1 MVNID
6 KAPIRLGDRLV
17 ADGFISTDQ
26 LRIALAEQKKTS
38 NKLGD
43 TLVRLGFLNKINA
56 REQIGDAVG
65 VSSMSIAGIVPDSDA
80 LELISESFARNNLV
94 IPVSFVDNNLNVA
107 ISTPDDILLLDKIK
121 RHIKSD
127 MGFSPILVE
136 VNEITNA
143 IDNFYGYELSIDG
156 IINELETGKVDKY
169 SVSDDDGY
177 SQPIV
182 RLVDSVLTDAVKR
195 GASDIHFEP
204 EEHYIRIRYR
214 IDGVLQEI
222 RLLHKSMW
230 SALVVR
236 LKVIS
241 NLDLTDQRKPQ
252 DGRMDLMVH
261 GRQID
266 FRVSSLPSSHGE
278 NFVLRILDREKGIV
292 PLDAL
297 GLDEHS
303 YKELKIMMSR
313 PTGILLVTGPTGSG
327 KTTTLYSM
335 LNELNQVGVNIM
347 TLEDPIEYPMSMIRQ
362 TAVNEEIGMTF
373 AAGIRALLRQDPD
386 VILIGEIRDG
396 ETAEMALRS
405 AMTGHQVF
413 ATLHTN
419 SAIGA
424 IPRLLDIGVS
434 RTIMSGN
441 IIGIMGQRLTRKLC
455 VNCKQ
460 AYTPEEF
467 ESELVGFPKD
477 EAFPVLYKAVGCDDC
492 NGNGY
497 KGRLAILETLRFTD
511 ELDEL
516 LLEGATQH
524 QILNKALEQ
533 GYSTML
539 QSALR
544 WVRSGSTT
552 LDEISRVVDLTE
564 LV

>member
-1 MVNID
+1 MANID

-26 LRIALAEQKKTS
+26 LRIALAEQKKTG

-43 TLVRLGFLNKINA
+43 ILVHLGFLNKINA
-56 REQIGDAVG
+56 REQVGDAVG
-65 VSSMSIAGIVPDSDA
+65 VSSMSIAGIVPDSEA

-94 IPVSFVDNNLNVA
+94 MPISLVDNYLNVA
-107 ISTPDDILLLDKIK
+107 MSTPDDILLLDKIK

-127 MGFSPILVE
+127 MGFSPILVA
-136 VNEITNA
+136 VNEITDA

-156 IINELETGKVDKY
+156 IINELETGMVDKY

-195 GASDIHFEP
+195 GTSDIHFEP

-386 VILIGEIRDG
+386 IILIGEIRDG
-396 ETAEMALRS
+396 ETAEMALRA

>member
-1 MVNID
+1 MANID
-6 KAPIRLGDRLV
+6 KAPIRLGDKLV
-17 ADGFISTDQ
+17 TDGFISTDQ
-26 LRIALAEQKKTS
+26 LRIALVEQKKTG

-43 TLVRLGFLNKINA
+43 ILVHLGFLNKINA
-56 REQIGDAVG
+56 REQVGDAVG
-65 VSSMSIAGIVPDSDA
+65 VSSMSIAGIVPDSEA

-94 IPVSFVDNNLNVA
+94 MPISLVDNYLNVA
-107 ISTPDDILLLDKIK
+107 MSTPDDILLLDKIK

-127 MGFSPILVE
+127 IGFSPILVA
-136 VNEITNA
+136 VNEITDA

-156 IINELETGKVDKY
+156 IINELETGMVDKY

-455 VNCKQ
+455 VKCKQ

>member
-1 MVNID
+1 M
-6 KAPIRLGDRLV
+6 
-17 ADGFISTDQ
+17 
-26 LRIALAEQKKTS
+26 
-38 NKLGD
+38 
-43 TLVRLGFLNKINA
+43 
-56 REQIGDAVG
+56 
-65 VSSMSIAGIVPDSDA
+65 
-80 LELISESFARNNLV
+80 
-94 IPVSFVDNNLNVA
+94 
-107 ISTPDDILLLDKIK
+107 
-121 RHIKSD
+121 
-127 MGFSPILVE
+127 
-136 VNEITNA
+136 
-143 IDNFYGYELSIDG
+143 
-156 IINELETGKVDKY
+156 VDKY

-386 VILIGEIRDG
+386 IILIGEIRDG
-396 ETAEMALRS
+396 ETAEMALRA